1 MTKNAFGAALLVFSA
16 LFAETLR
23 AQERALP
30 DPEALV
36 ALLRAGSYAELDAQ
50 VGAYQAAYEANTDR
64 EWELVAAI
72 AGFERVDPEL
82 EARFSAW
89 VQAKPKSYAAVL
101 ARGVYWYQRAWSSRG
116 GRYAAQTANLRLKA
130 MERYFELAD
139 LDLRASLALSPRPQL
154 SHRYLIGSAMSR
166 GDRKQIQGSFEASLR
181 ADPENYASR
190 RAFLNALRP
199 QWGGSINAMEQVIAH
214 TASAQ
219 QTPKLRAVV
228 QRLKA
233 SVLGY
238 HALQAERAK
247 NYPAALDSYAKGLA
261 EAEDSILLA
270 NRGRVLLQL
279 ERLDEAFRDLDRA
292 VALEPSSGEALERR
306 GNLYERRKKF
316 KEAVQDYARAGSYG
330 RPYAMQRLGLWYL
343 NGGDGVAVNDAQ
355 AVKWLRL
362 GAELGD
368 DRAQMGLGYMY
379 SAGRGVEQD
388 PRQAVRLWR
397 LSAAQGNQ
405 QAQKYLDD
413 VPWWWR
419 ARFAVEDLFSR

>member
-1 MTKNAFGAALLVFSA
+1 MTKNAFCAALLVFSA
-16 LFAETLR
+16 LFAEVR

-36 ALLRAGSYAELDAQ
+36 ALLRAGKYAELDAQ

-64 EWELVAAI
+64 EWQLVSVI
-72 AGFERVDPEL
+72 AGFERVDPDL
-82 EARFSAW
+82 EAHLSAW
-89 VQAKPKSYAAVL
+89 VQAQPRSYVARL
-101 ARGVYWYQRAWSSRG
+101 ARAAYWHQRGWSSRG
-116 GRYAAQTANLRLKA
+116 GRFSAKTADIRLKA
-130 MERYFELAD
+130 MQRYFEQSD
-139 LDLRASLALSPRPQL
+139 LDLRASLQLGTRPQL
-154 SHRYLIGSAMSR
+154 SHRYLIVSGMAR
-166 GDRKQIQGSFEASLR
+166 GERSQMQDAFEAALR

-199 QWGGSINAMEQVIAH
+199 EWGGTVAAMEQVVAH
-214 TASAQ
+214 AASAG

-228 QRLKA
+228 QSLKA

-238 HALQAERAK
+238 RALAAERAK
-247 NYPAALDSYAKGLA
+247 STPAALDFYAKGLA
-261 EAEDSILLA
+261 EAEDAILLA
-270 NRGRVLLQL
+270 NRGRLLLQL
-279 ERLDEAFRDLDRA
+279 GRLDEAFRDLDRA
-292 VALEPSSGEALERR
+292 ATLDPTSGDALERR
-306 GNLYERRKKF
+306 GNLYERRKQF

-355 AVKWLRL
+355 AARWLRL

-368 DRAQMGLGYMY
+368 DRAQMGLGYLY

-388 PRQAVRLWR
+388 PRQAITLWR